1 VKGISTV
8 LNDLKLSKDILHTTG
23 ICYELENCFYETYL
37 LGDTLK
43 SGNMSIDAIKEKFL
57 AIEKIVDVSIE
68 DIHIHNE

>member
-1 VKGISTV
+1 
-8 LNDLKLSKDILHTTG
+8 
-23 ICYELENCFYETYL
+23 L

-68 DIHIHNE
+68 DIQIHNE